1 MLCGLYCTF
10 LSMLFCT
17 YCFVSVDPVKCPLE
31 DVIYVPCG
39 FVMQRMGIAERFNKG
54 VLELSGITE
63 AMGSILLEVCNP
75 FIKAY
80 MLSSCTFQQE

>member
-1 MLCGLYCTF
+1 MLCGFYCTF

-17 YCFVSVDPVKCPLE
+17 CCFVSVNPVKCPLE

-39 FVMQRMGIAERFNKG
+39 IVMQHMGIAERFNKS

-63 AMGSILLEVCNP
+63 EIGSILLEVCNP
-75 FIKAY
+75 FVKAY
-80 MLSSCTFQQE
+80 MLSSCTF